1 MRTPISHPPHEPGRD
16 AVHTHPRCPAVIDHG
31 PCVCTQPY
39 SAPGFDP
46 RTIAPA
52 GCSGQGASEAVGVTV
67 DGIPDRRAARA
78 ALTEAGVDYA
88 AVKAWAVASGRW
100 TEAELTALNVDAV
113 EAYLAERARA

>member
-1 MRTPISHPPHEPGRD
+1 MLP
-16 AVHTHPRCPAVIDHG
+16 VKV
-31 PCVCTQPY
+31 
-39 SAPGFDP
+39 
-46 RTIAPA
+46 
-52 GCSGQGASEAVGVTV
+52 ASEAVGVTV